1 MSDDDGDDDCGHGC
15 ENDGG
20 DDRSDEGF
28 VMSVWW

>member
-1 MSDDDGDDDCGHGC
+1 MGDDDGDCGHGG

-28 VMSVWW
+28 VISVWW